1 MTASTAET
9 HRVPT
14 LADYPNL
21 TPEEMGRRF
30 LKLIDSLKT
39 IDDLTP
45 STLDRVMKISFLPPP
60 SQDWGGGA
68 WFNMNL
74 PDSGWFYSISF
85 FESVHRPENKSVFFQ
100 FSNPSATQN
109 AEGRHGDM
117 GPVCGMD
124 FDAYTAE
131 LLRMGFVHREDMAK
145 YDTPQPPYYPDPKTG
160 KPIRGEVRSFRLP
173 FWYFTRPGLLVEM
186 QSRGEAAQPDAK
198 RRHACVERISVRR
211 YDQ

>member
-9 HRVPT
+9 YRPPT
-14 LADYPNL
+14 LDDHPDL

-30 LKLIDSLKT
+30 LKMIDSLKT
-39 IDDLTP
+39 IDDLSQSHLEKAVQIALRP
-45 STLDRVMKISFLPPP
+45 SPEGN
-60 SQDWGGGA
+60 GGGVS
-68 WFNMNL
+68 MHL
-74 PDSGWFYSISF
+74 PESGWYYGVSYYDDSHF
-85 FESVHRPENKSVFFQ
+85 PLNKS
-100 FSNPSATQN
+100 ATYSLINRPADQN
-109 AEGRHGDM
+109 HNDHHADM

-186 QSRGEAAQPDAK
+186 QSRGEAAQPNAK
-198 RRHACVERISVRR
+198 RNHACVERISVRR

>member
-1 MTASTAET
+1 MTASTVET
-9 HRVPT
+9 YRPPT
-14 LADYPNL
+14 LADHPDL

-39 IDDLTP
+39 IDDLSQP
-45 STLDRVMKISFLPPP
+45 HLEEVMKIALRP
-60 SQDWGGGA
+60 SPEGTGGGL
-68 WFNMNL
+68 NIHL
-74 PDSGWFYSISF
+74 PESGWYYGVFYYDNPRMA
-85 FESVHRPENKSVFFQ
+85 VNKSAGYELFNR
-100 FSNPSATQN
+100 SPTQN
-109 AEGRHGDM
+109 QIDRSADM

-198 RRHACVERISVRR
+198 RNHACVERISVRR